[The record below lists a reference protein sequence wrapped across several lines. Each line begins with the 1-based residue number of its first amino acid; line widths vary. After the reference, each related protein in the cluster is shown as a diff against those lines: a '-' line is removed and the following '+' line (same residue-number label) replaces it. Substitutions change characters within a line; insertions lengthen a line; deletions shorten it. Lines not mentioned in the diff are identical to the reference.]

1 MTDTVPTKD
10 LRQKVQRISLARY
23 HLRCQLDILLQ
34 EDAVTKEQYEEVLT
48 ITGAR
53 IQ

>member
-10 LRQKVQRISLARY
+10 LRQKVQRIGLARY
-23 HLRCQLDILLQ
+23 HLGCQLNILLQ
-34 EDAVTKEQYEEVLT
+34 EGAITKEQYEEVLT